1 MPQALR
7 KTTCDIIRRKIIN
20 FLIPNLFMSKYFKK
34 ADLILLIIIL
44 ALSVLGFIALRKSSS
59 SSSMIEISVAGETI
73 KTVSLAKDDKYDI
86 STDYGY
92 NIICVKSGQV
102 WVEDAN
108 CPNKD
113 CMGFGKISKEGQV
126 ILCLP
131 HKLAVKITGNGG
143 SDAIS
148 Y

>member
-1 MPQALR
+1 
-7 KTTCDIIRRKIIN
+7 
-20 FLIPNLFMSKYFKK
+20 MSKYFKK
-34 ADLILLIIIL
+34 ADVILLVIIL
-44 ALSVLGFIALRKSSS
+44 ALSVLGFVVLRKNSSS
-59 SSSMIEISVAGETI
+59 SSKIEITVAGEIVKSVPLSANGTYNI
-73 KTVSLAKDDKYDI
+73 ES
-86 STDYGY
+86 DYGY
-92 NIICVKSGQV
+92 NIICVESGQV

-113 CMGFGKISKEGQV
+113 CERFGKISSEGQI

-131 HKLAVKITGNGG
+131 HKLAVRIVGGEGG